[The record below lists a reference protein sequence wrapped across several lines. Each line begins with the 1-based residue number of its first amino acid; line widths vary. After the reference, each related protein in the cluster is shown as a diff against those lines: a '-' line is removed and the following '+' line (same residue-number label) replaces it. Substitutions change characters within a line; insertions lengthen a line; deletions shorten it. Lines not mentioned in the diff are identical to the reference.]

1 VGLTIAVVVV
11 VWYIVIELF
20 LKGFFMAR
28 GSRNRKGSVGK
39 RPGGKRHVSP
49 QATPVKPVSQVLHL
63 VTSVVPGGRVRRAR
77 AYNRKRYTR

>member
-1 VGLTIAVVVV
+1 MTIASVIV

-20 LKGFFMAR
+20 LKGFIMAR

-49 QATPVKPVSQVLHL
+49 QATPVKLTQKNLAADLASYI
-63 VTSVVPGGRVRRAR
+63 VPGGRARRAR
-77 AYNRKRYTR
+77 AYNKKRYTR